1 MKSAVPINLRQQQNA
16 QTRRAILGALA
27 EVIVES
33 SAIGF
38 SVQQVADRAGVTHR
52 TVYNHFPSREAL
64 TDAFAEYVE
73 EELAAAV
80 DGGAPP
86 DANLTMSKI
95 ASMPDEGYAAFGRL
109 SLHVHA
115 SVMLMIA
122 SRAQAQVTR
131 DRTDRFAQVL
141 ESELEQLSPETARLS
156 AAALRMFAS
165 STAWHLMTEHLGL
178 STDEARRT
186 ATWATKTLLRAIASG
201 DYPGMENRDEPTD
214 DR

>member
-1 MKSAVPINLRQQQNA
+1 MKLAVPMNLRQQQNA
-16 QTRRAILGALA
+16 QTRRAILDALA

-33 SAIGF
+33 SVIGF

-64 TDAFAEYVE
+64 NDAFAEYVE
-73 EELAAAV
+73 DEFAAAV

-86 DANLTMSKI
+86 DASLTLSSI
-95 ASMPDEGYAAFGRL
+95 ASLPDEAYAGFDRH
-109 SLHVHA
+109 SRHVHA
-115 SVMLMIA
+115 AVMLMIA
-122 SRAQAQVTR
+122 SQAPAQVTR

-141 ESELEQLSPETARLS
+141 ERELEHLSPETARLS

-165 STAWHLMTEHLGL
+165 STAWHLMTQHLGL

-186 ATWATKTLLRAIASG
+186 ATWATKTLLRAIANG